1 MNKEPRRNAK
11 TSTSGRSGKTSRSI
25 GVHSRALAVSPNL
38 FDRIV
43 SILEQAR
50 GNVVRAVN
58 TNMVL
63 AYWLIGREI
72 VVEIQSGK
80 GRAKYGEKVIEDLS
94 VRLTERYGAGFSE
107 QSLQNFR
114 RFYLIYAERVA
125 ISSPLGRKSGA
136 GDSERSI
143 SRPGGVKC
151 VEGVAIPS
159 PAGRELTHSKKS
171 YPMGDEFHQGFSPQL
186 SWSHYRALMRVESHE
201 ARDFYEREAVAGGW
215 DKRTLERQ
223 IQSYYHERMHRS
235 RKPEKMLAEGRKLQ
249 VLAAPAADELKNPYV
264 LEFLGLPD
272 VAAFHESD
280 LERAIITHLQRFLLE
295 LGNGFAF
302 VARQKH
308 IRIEEQDRYIDLVF
322 YHCRLK
328 FYLLIDLKVGELT
341 HADVGQ
347 MDGYVRMYDGL
358 FVAPDDNPTIGL
370 ILCTEKNET
379 VARYS
384 VLKDRKQIFAS
395 KYMLCLPTE
404 EQLRVEIKKERMLIE
419 AASAE
424 DRPQLAQRG
433 ADKKRGHDERR

>member
-1 MNKEPRRNAK
+1 MSKPKNKVPAAK
-11 TSTSGRSGKTSRSI
+11 PD
-25 GVHSRALAVSPNL
+25 VL
-38 FDRIV
+38 FERIV
-43 SILEQAR
+43 TILEQAR

-72 VVEIQSGK
+72 VEEVQRGK

-94 VRLTERYGAGFSE
+94 ARLTKRYGKGFSE

-114 RFYLIYAERVA
+114 RFYLAYPERVM
-125 ISSPLGRKSGA
+125 IPYPSGRKS
-136 GDSERSI
+136 SMTPSPHP
-143 SRPGGVKC
+143 SGGKSC
-151 VEGVAIPS
+151 QNSIPS
-159 PAGRELTHSKKS
+159 PTGRELTPPG
-171 YPMGDEFHQGFSPQL
+171 YGQLAGEEAPQYFSPQL
-186 SWSHYRALMRVESHE
+186 SWSHYRALMRVENRE
-201 ARDFYEREAVAGGW
+201 ARDFYERETVAGGW

-223 IQSYYHERMHRS
+223 IQSYYYERILKS
-235 RKPEKMLAEGRKLQ
+235 RKPEKMLAEGRNLP
-249 VLAAPAADELKNPYV
+249 VCSTPAAEELKNPYV

-272 VAAFHESD
+272 VVAFHESE

-295 LGNGFAF
+295 LGSGFAF

-347 MDGYVRMYDGL
+347 MDGYVRMFDGL
-358 FVAPDDNPTIGL
+358 FTASDDNPTIGL

-384 VLKDRKQIFAS
+384 VLSDRKQIFAA

-404 EQLRVEIKKERMLIE
+404 EQLRLEVEKERLLIE
-419 AASAE
+419 AMME
-424 DRPQLAQRG
+424 DH
-433 ADKKRGHDERR
+433 ADE

>member
-1 MNKEPRRNAK
+1 MNKPKPKAAAPK
-11 TSTSGRSGKTSRSI
+11 PD
-25 GVHSRALAVSPNL
+25 AL
-38 FDRIV
+38 FDRV
-43 SILEQAR
+43 ATILEQAR

-72 VVEIQSGK
+72 VQELQG
-80 GRAKYGEKVIEDLS
+80 GEKRAEYGKKVVEDLS
-94 VRLTERYGAGFSE
+94 ARLTVLYGQGFSE
-107 QSLQNFR
+107 ENLQLFR
-114 RFYLIYAERVA
+114 RFYSVYCERVT
-125 ISSPLGRKSGA
+125 
-136 GDSERSI
+136 
-143 SRPGGVKC
+143 
-151 VEGVAIPS
+151 IPY
-159 PAGRELTHSKKS
+159 PAGTKSSVAQIS
-171 YPMGDEFHQGFSPQL
+171 YPAGTESLRGFSPQL
-186 SWSHYRALMRVESHE
+186 TWSHYRALMRVENVE
-201 ARDFYEREAVAGGW
+201 ARHFYEREAVAGGW

-223 IQSYYHERMHRS
+223 IQSFYHERMLKS
-235 RKPEKMLAEGRKLQ
+235 RKPEKMLAEGRQLPM
-249 VLAAPAADELKNPYV
+249 AALPAAEALKHPYV

-272 VAAFHESD
+272 QAAFHESD

-295 LGNGFAF
+295 LGSGFAF

-341 HADVGQ
+341 HGDVGQ

-358 FVAPDDNPTIGL
+358 FTAPDDNPTIGL

-384 VLKDRKQIFAS
+384 VLNDRKQIFAS

-404 EQLRVEIKKERMLIE
+404 EQLRLEVEKERRLIE
-419 AASAE
+419 AVPE
-424 DRPQLAQRG
+424 KLP
-433 ADKKRGHDERR
+433 HE

>member
-1 MNKEPRRNAK
+1 MSRPKRKVTAKEPEALF
-11 TSTSGRSGKTSRSI
+11 GR
-25 GVHSRALAVSPNL
+25 V
-38 FDRIV
+38 V
-43 SILEQAR
+43 SILEQAQ

-58 TNMVL
+58 SNMVL

-72 VVEIQSGK
+72 VEEMQGGTK
-80 GRAKYGEKVIEDLS
+80 RAAYGERLVEELS
-94 VRLTERYGAGFSE
+94 ARLTEQYGEGFSGRNLKAFK
-107 QSLQNFR
+107 Q
-114 RFYLIYAERVA
+114 FYLAYSERLA
-125 ISSPLGRKSGA
+125 IVRPVGAQFVEASNMPPLGAQSMEAAYLPPLGTA
-136 GDSERSI
+136 SAA
-143 SRPGGVKC
+143 PVHN
-151 VEGVAIPS
+151 S
-159 PAGRELTHSKKS
+159 PAGSQS
-171 YPMGDEFHQGFSPQL
+171 PQGFSPQL
-186 SWSHYRALMRVESHE
+186 TWSHYRALMRVENLE
-201 ARDFYEREAVAGGW
+201 ARDFYEREAIAGGW

-223 IQSYYHERMHRS
+223 IQSFYHERLLRS
-235 RKPEKMLAEGRKLQ
+235 TKPEKMLAEGRKLQ
-249 VLAAPAADELKNPYV
+249 VPGTSPIEALKHPYV
-264 LEFLGLPD
+264 LEFLGLPE

-295 LGNGFAF
+295 LGSGFAF

-384 VLKDRKQIFAS
+384 VLSDRKQIFAS

-404 EQLRVEIKKERMLIE
+404 EQLRLEIEKERRLIE
-419 AASAE
+419 AVLE
-424 DRPQLAQRG
+424 DG
-433 ADKKRGHDERR
+433 NDE